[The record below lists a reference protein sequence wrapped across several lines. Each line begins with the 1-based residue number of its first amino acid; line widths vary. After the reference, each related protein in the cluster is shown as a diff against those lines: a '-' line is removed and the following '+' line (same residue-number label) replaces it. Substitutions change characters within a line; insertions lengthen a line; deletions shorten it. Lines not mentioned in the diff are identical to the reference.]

1 MKSCIA
7 VDVGGT
13 KMLVAQVRED
23 GSVVHMRRYVTAG
36 KKKEQVMEEILLNIR
51 DYEEKEGW
59 EGGKMPD
66 RIGIGVNSMV
76 DIREGLWLPN
86 WDWEPTINLVERI
99 EKELPVRCFI
109 ENDVKAA
116 VMAECMF
123 GAARGCRD
131 VLYLNIGTGLA
142 AGSIVN
148 GKLVRG
154 SDNFAGEVGYTNFT
168 YGQDVHTE
176 MHASGMGLAYQ
187 ARARMHLY
195 PGTLLRSKIDEGVT
209 GHDVFA
215 AAEQGDALANA
226 LLEDLV
232 KSSALLI
239 SNIVCVLSPEIC
251 VVGGGLISNG
261 RLLERIKKAMLPK
274 MLMHLEKGVVLTQ
287 LDADYAGLMGAA
299 AVGLGCQEQ
308 YC

>member
-23 GSVVHMRRYVTAG
+23 GSVVRMRRYVTAG

-86 WDWEPTINLVERI
+86 WDWEPTINLVERV
-99 EKELPVRCFI
+99 EKELPARCFI

-261 RLLERIKKAMLPK
+261 RLLERIKQAMLPK